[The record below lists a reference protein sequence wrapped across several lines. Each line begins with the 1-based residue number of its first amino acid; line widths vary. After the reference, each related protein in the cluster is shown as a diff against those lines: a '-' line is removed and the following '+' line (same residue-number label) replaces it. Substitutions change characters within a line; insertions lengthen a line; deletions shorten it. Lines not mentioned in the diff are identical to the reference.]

1 MNQYKFQAES
11 LDKEA
16 EDLDEK
22 IRLHVEQKK
31 NGPDEKDQIEG
42 GLGIMRW

>member
-11 LDKEA
+11 LHKEA

-31 NGPDEKDQIEG
+31 MVQMKKTKLKEALE
-42 GLGIMRW
+42 

>member
-31 NGPDEKDQIEG
+31 MVQMKKTKLKEALE
-42 GLGIMRW
+42 